1 MNSLYSVLLT
11 WATLCFVALSGFSD
25 PRPGY
30 AAEHMQGID
39 YRRLRREAPE
49 LLHLRIDRVTVVN
62 NGRDTIEYRIEASVD
77 KVERSGQGYKKG
89 DRMTFES
96 YYVKPEA
103 WRRGFAGPESPPKLY
118 PGWTGWIF
126 LDQSPS
132 GQGLGPA
139 AYGRSFH
146 YSFDLPPM
154 PLPGTP
160 AANQGGVGNLAP
172 VPAVGNAANE
182 KANGKVGIDELTA
195 KLSELRIR
203 TTSLLVEKG
212 YFAEA
217 VQESEAMSSDALRSL
232 ELLMK
237 GDIEGWKRHY
247 AETLKKAL
255 ERDEEVKRLP
265 KKPTR

>member
-1 MNSLYSVLLT
+1 MESFNSIWLT
-11 WATLCFVALSGFSD
+11 WATLCFVALSVLSD

-30 AAEHMQGID
+30 AAELMQGID
-39 YRRLRREAPE
+39 YRRLRRNAPE

-62 NGRDTIEYRIEASVD
+62 NGQDTIEYRIDAFVD

-96 YYVKPEA
+96 YYVRPEA

-139 AYGRSFH
+139 AYGRSFER
-146 YSFDLPPM
+146 SFDLPPM
-154 PLPGTP
+154 PLPETP
-160 AANQGGVGNLAP
+160 AANQGGAGNLAP

-182 KANGKVGIDELTA
+182 KANGNVGLDALAA
-195 KLSELRIR
+195 KLSELRNR
-203 TTSLLVEKG
+203 TAALLIEKG
-212 YFAEA
+212 YITEA
-217 VQESEAMSSDALRSL
+217 IQESEAMSTDALQGL
-232 ELLMK
+232 VLLMK
-237 GDIEGWKRHY
+237 GDVEGWKRHY